1 MKINS
6 SHTGYSVINSR
17 FDTTV
22 IENPFYETSSVRD
35 SLIEQMKNN
44 VLIIDEKINEEDDQI
59 KPDLKLDFK

>member
-6 SHTGYSVINSR
+6 SHTCYSIINSR

-44 VLIIDEKINEEDDQI
+44 VLIIDEKINEEDDTK
-59 KPDLKLDFK
+59 KPDPQLDSE